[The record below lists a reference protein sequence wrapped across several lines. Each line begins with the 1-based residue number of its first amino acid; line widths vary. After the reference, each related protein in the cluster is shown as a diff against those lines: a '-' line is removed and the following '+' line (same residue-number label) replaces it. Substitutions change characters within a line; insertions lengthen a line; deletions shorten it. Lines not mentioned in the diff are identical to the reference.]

1 MRSKKNMIKRLVSL
15 LLCSAICVVAAD
27 AADNWQYSKWT
38 ATVTGVSNIKYH
50 GRTAITASKG
60 LVRSTATILST
71 NTSALPAG
79 YVKAKAELYRGPA
92 LASYGGPVSNS
103 ASSTG
108 VTASTG
114 QASGAGT
121 YTAQG
126 TTYYATSSN
135 RDMETLEL
143 ESVDYKTLVRANG
156 GKNLTS
162 EQKEIHTNSAGETY
176 GEAMVVKYLK
186 ADVDLISA
194 VGKNGVEGYIK
205 TSDLPHNI
213 PDYVP
218 YDHEITVYEND
229 GVTVIDSFF
238 ISSGYAN

>member
-15 LLCSAICVVAAD
+15 LLCSAICVVAAA

-143 ESVDYKTLVRANG
+143 
-156 GKNLTS
+156 
-162 EQKEIHTNSAGETY
+162 
-176 GEAMVVKYLK
+176 
-186 ADVDLISA
+186 
-194 VGKNGVEGYIK
+194 
-205 TSDLPHNI
+205 
-213 PDYVP
+213 
-218 YDHEITVYEND
+218 
-229 GVTVIDSFF
+229 
-238 ISSGYAN
+238 

>member
-1 MRSKKNMIKRLVSL
+1 MIKRLVSL
-15 LLCSAICVVAAD
+15 LLCSAICVVAAA

-71 NTSALPAG
+71 NTS
-79 YVKAKAELYRGPA
+79 
-92 LASYGGPVSNS
+92 
-103 ASSTG
+103 SSTG

-218 YDHEITVYEND
+218 YDHEIPVYEND